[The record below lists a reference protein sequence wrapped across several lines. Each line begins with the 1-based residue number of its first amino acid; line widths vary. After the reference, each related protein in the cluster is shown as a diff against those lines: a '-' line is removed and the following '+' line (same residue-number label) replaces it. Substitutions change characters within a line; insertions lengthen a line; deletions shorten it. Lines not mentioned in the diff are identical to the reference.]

1 MHAGLYAFGCAAAFL
16 GAAVY
21 VCVVEQPAR
30 LALPPDAMMKEFKRS
45 DRRGSLL
52 LSILAV
58 ASAILAS
65 IQFKMTGDVRW
76 IIGGVIIL
84 STWPYEFFVIVP
96 VNVWLYSASTRR
108 RDNRLRK
115 LMRDWGL
122 LELGHALIALTASG
136 DFAWVLEQPA

>member
-1 MHAGLYAFGCAAAFL
+1 MQPGLYAFALAAAFL
-16 GAAVY
+16 GAAIY
-21 VCVVEQPAR
+21 VCVAEQPAR
-30 LALPPDAMMKEFKRS
+30 LALPPSAMMKEFKGS
-45 DRRGSLL
+45 DRRGPLL

-84 STWPYEFFVIVP
+84 STWPYAYFVIVP
-96 VNVWLYSASTRR
+96 VNVWLYVAPTRR
-108 RDNRLRK
+108 ADTRLRK

-122 LELGHALIALTASG
+122 LELGHVLIATVACG
-136 DFAWVLEQPA
+136 DFVWVLEQPA